1 MLFILV
7 QIQAGPPAF
16 ARFASEG
23 QAGQPYQAESQ
34 PTRPRLAIARRAKAG
49 KWRLMVLYWGFRGR
63 GIWSKDRPRA
73 AITRFWLGDARNARP
88 FFVPDFPARE
98 Y

>member
-1 MLFILV
+1 
-7 QIQAGPPAF
+7 
-16 ARFASEG
+16 
-23 QAGQPYQAESQ
+23 
-34 PTRPRLAIARRAKAG
+34 
-49 KWRLMVLYWGFRGR
+49 LMVLYWGFRGR